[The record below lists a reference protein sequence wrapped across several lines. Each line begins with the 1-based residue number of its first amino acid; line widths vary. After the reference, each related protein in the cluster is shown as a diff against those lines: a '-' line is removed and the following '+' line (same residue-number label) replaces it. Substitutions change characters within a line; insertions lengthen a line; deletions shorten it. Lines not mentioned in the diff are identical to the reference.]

1 MQLVFGRK
9 EPFEV
14 SKKIQAGSFLNEN
27 FKEESV
33 IRLYPSRS
41 NPDKNVSIYGTRGE
55 LVHLCDKIKYMLLT
69 DEEKYISTEVT

>member
-14 SKKIQAGSFLNEN
+14 SKKVQTVSFLNEN
-27 FKEESV
+27 KKEESV
-33 IRLYPSRS
+33 INLFPSRA
-41 NPDKNVSIYGTRGE
+41 NPDKIVSIYGTRDE

-69 DEEKYISTEVT
+69 DEEEYISTEGT